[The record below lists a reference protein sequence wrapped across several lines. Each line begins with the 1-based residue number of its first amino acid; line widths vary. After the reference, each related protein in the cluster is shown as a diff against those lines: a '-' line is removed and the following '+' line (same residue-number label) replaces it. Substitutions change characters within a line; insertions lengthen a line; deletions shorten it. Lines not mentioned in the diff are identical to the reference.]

1 MHFIWC
7 TRATLSVAGDLST
20 ILSDIRIQFLHCTVP
35 FLLFNRMSHIKTIED
50 LKTSVAELASLMN
63 DTFTC
68 CKRNYDALLPYI
80 GKKETNFKIYHKLIN
95 VNIML
100 NKLSEELVGLRV
112 EYVTLS
118 SYEQRMEISLFEGG
132 RKRRKCDVLELGRH
146 ETKSIKMEVPY
157 SDNTK
162 CCISLTSETG
172 INMQSKNLESEDTE
186 ETRQSPLPKSD
197 IHRPKNIKTEI
208 QDSNEVENLFVFP
221 IGNNDIPA
229 DQTSFDTGNN
239 RVTVC
244 SADDEKSASVAGS
257 LVRDNA
263 YDKPGDTITQREN
276 TEECFPLESLESQ
289 TSNQE
294 KYEDIGSVVHE
305 DHSIHRYLGGKVDC
319 TTSFS
324 YHSIQSSS
332 GEESPVALTACDSEI
347 DRSLQGRSN
356 TGNKEKKRAPDF
368 PIIYE
373 NGQSSEELCDAGD
386 ELYGIVRHQNGRF
399 KCPLR
404 NDGLVN
410 YQAVPVRVKRK
421 QHKRKRKISKKNS
434 CATVSEVPND
444 SCEGEFVN
452 YQAVNGHL
460 KGKAQKMKQ
469 KTAKNNSCA
478 RMSDVPNNSCEG
490 ELINYQAVH
499 NLSKGKMHK
508 MKRKA
513 AKKNSCVR
521 MLEVP
526 NNSCESE
533 LVNYQAAHSHSKGKM
548 HKMKRKTAK
557 KNSCARL
564 SEVTNNCCE
573 DELVNYQA
581 MNDHPKE
588 KKDKIKRKTA
598 KKNSYARVSEVPN
611 NSCGGELVNSQAVQG
626 HTKQIKPK
634 KKRITA
640 KNSCAQKSEVTNST
654 TQCKVM

>member
-1 MHFIWC
+1 
-7 TRATLSVAGDLST
+7 
-20 ILSDIRIQFLHCTVP
+20 
-35 FLLFNRMSHIKTIED
+35 MSHIKTIED
-50 LKTSVAELASLMN
+50 LKTSVAELASLMD

-118 SYEQRMEISLFEGG
+118 SYEQRMEIALFEGG

-162 CCISLTSETG
+162 SCISLTSETG

-186 ETRQSPLPKSD
+186 ETRQSPLPKLD

-208 QDSNEVENLFVFP
+208 QDSNEVENLFVVP
-221 IGNNDIPA
+221 IGNNDISA
-229 DQTSFDTGNN
+229 DTRNN

-244 SADDEKSASVAGS
+244 FAGDEESASVAGR
-257 LVRDNA
+257 LVRDST

-276 TEECFPLESLESQ
+276 TEESFPFESLGSQ

-294 KYEDIGSVVHE
+294 KYEDIGSVLHE
-305 DHSIHRYLGGKVDC
+305 DHSIHRYLRGKVDC

-332 GEESPVALTACDSEI
+332 GEESPVAFTACDSEI

-356 TGNKEKKRAPDF
+356 TGNKEKKRAPNF

-373 NGQSSEELCDAGD
+373 NGQSSEELCGAGD
-386 ELYGIVRHQNGRF
+386 ELCGIVRHQNGRF

-410 YQAVPVRVKRK
+410 YQPLPVRVKRK

-434 CATVSEVPND
+434 CATVSEVPNG

-452 YQAVNGHL
+452 YQAVHGHL
-460 KGKAQKMKQ
+460 KGKAHKIKR
-469 KTAKNNSCA
+469 KTTKNNSCA

-490 ELINYQAVH
+490 ELVNYQAVH
-499 NLSKGKMHK
+499 SLSKGKMHK
-508 MKRKA
+508 MKQKA
-513 AKKNSCVR
+513 AKKNSCAR

-533 LVNYQAAHSHSKGKM
+533 LVNDQAVHSHSKGKM

-564 SEVTNNCCE
+564 SEVPNNCCE
-573 DELVNYQA
+573 DELVSYQA
-581 MNDHPKE
+581 MNDHAKE

-611 NSCGGELVNSQAVQG
+611 NSCGGEPVNSQAVQG
-626 HTKQIKPK
+626 HKKQIKPK
-634 KKRITA
+634 KKRIIA
-640 KNSCAQKSEVTNST
+640 NNSCAQKSEVTNST

>member
-1 MHFIWC
+1 
-7 TRATLSVAGDLST
+7 
-20 ILSDIRIQFLHCTVP
+20 
-35 FLLFNRMSHIKTIED
+35 MSHIKTIED
-50 LKTSVAELASLMN
+50 LKTSVAELASLMD

-118 SYEQRMEISLFEGG
+118 SYEQRMEIALFEGG

-197 IHRPKNIKTEI
+197 IHRPKNVKTEI

-229 DQTSFDTGNN
+229 DQTSCDTRNN

-244 SADDEKSASVAGS
+244 FAGDEESASVAS
-257 LVRDNA
+257 RLVRDNA
-263 YDKPGDTITQREN
+263 YDEPGDTITQREN
-276 TEECFPLESLESQ
+276 TEECFPLESLGSQ

-294 KYEDIGSVVHE
+294 KYEDIGSVLHE
-305 DHSIHRYLGGKVDC
+305 DHSIRRYLGGKV
-319 TTSFS
+319 
-324 YHSIQSSS
+324 
-332 GEESPVALTACDSEI
+332 E
-347 DRSLQGRSN
+347 SLQGRSN

-399 KCPLR
+399 KCTLR

-410 YQAVPVRVKRK
+410 YQAVPVCVKRK

-434 CATVSEVPND
+434 CATVSEVPD
-444 SCEGEFVN
+444 VSCEGEFVN
-452 YQAVNGHL
+452 YQAVHGHL
-460 KGKAQKMKQ
+460 KGKAYKMKR

-478 RMSDVPNNSCEG
+478 RMSDVPNNSCEH
-490 ELINYQAVH
+490 ELVNYQAVH
-499 NLSKGKMHK
+499 SLSKGKMHK

-513 AKKNSCVR
+513 AKKNSCTR

-526 NNSCESE
+526 NNSCEGE
-533 LVNYQAAHSHSKGKM
+533 LVNYQAVHSHSKGKM
-548 HKMKRKTAK
+548 HKMKQKTAK

-564 SEVTNNCCE
+564 SEVLNNCCE
-573 DELVNYQA
+573 DKLVNYQA

-640 KNSCAQKSEVTNST
+640 KNSGAQKSEVTNST